1 MKKYR
6 TIKATITIQVPKLIE
21 ETKER
26 PIVHKD
32 TKKRKDMIPKEVETH
47 LPLEYFREKAQIVV
61 HQPCSPKIKKVSLN

>member
-6 TIKATITIQVPKLIE
+6 INKATRTIQVSKLIE

-32 TKKRKDMIPKEVETH
+32 TKMRKDMIPKEVEIR
-47 LPLEYFREKAQIVV
+47 LPLEYFREMAQTAVIS
-61 HQPCSPKIKKVSLN
+61 HARQQSRKFL